1 VFFDI
6 SSKSDKMINSLK
18 NKKTVGITGASG
30 ALGKELT
37 KLFRKKGYKVIGF
50 THTKSDSEVNLETPN
65 EWIKWECGKES
76 KLKKHLKKIDILI
89 LNHGIYNLSRENIN
103 YENSIEI
110 NALSQFKFLNLFEDL
125 ARANNSLIKKE
136 IWINTSEAEIL
147 PALNPSYEISKSLI
161 GQIVSFKR
169 NLLDEDIKK
178 KLIIKKVILGPFKSE
193 LNPIG
198 IMSPKFVSKK
208 IYDLANSKN
217 YLIIISPNPLT
228 YIIFPLK
235 EFLNFLYCQI
245 IYKYKP

>member
-1 VFFDI
+1 
-6 SSKSDKMINSLK
+6 M
-18 NKKTVGITGASG
+18 NKEKTVGITGASG

-37 KLFRKKGYKVIGF
+37 KLFRKKGYRVIGF
-50 THTKSDSEVNLETPN
+50 THGKTNTEINIESPN

-89 LNHGIYNLSRENIN
+89 LNHGIYNLSRENTN

-110 NALSQFKFLNLFEDL
+110 NALSKFKFLNLFEDI
-125 ARANNSLIKKE
+125 AKTNKSIIKKE

-161 GQIVSFKR
+161 GQLVSFKK
-169 NLLDEDIKK
+169 NLQGKEIKK
-178 KLIIKKVILGPFKSE
+178 KLIIKKIILGPFKSK

-208 IYDLANSKN
+208 IFDLANSKS

-228 YIIFPLK
+228 YLIFPMK
-235 EFLNFLYCQI
+235 EFFNFLYCQI
-245 IYKYKP
+245 IYKYKS

>member
-1 VFFDI
+1 
-6 SSKSDKMINSLK
+6 MINSM
-18 NKKTVGITGASG
+18 NKEKTVGITGASG

-37 KLFRKKGYKVIGF
+37 KLFRKKGYRVIGF
-50 THTKSDSEVNLETPN
+50 THGKTNTEINIESPN

-89 LNHGIYNLSRENIN
+89 LNHGIYNLSRENTN

-110 NALSQFKFLNLFEDL
+110 NALSKFKFLNLFEDI
-125 ARANNSLIKKE
+125 AKTNKSIIKKE

-161 GQIVSFKR
+161 GQLVSFKK
-169 NLLDEDIKK
+169 NLQGKEIKK
-178 KLIIKKVILGPFKSE
+178 KLIIKKIILGPFKSK

-208 IYDLANSKN
+208 IFDLANSKS

-228 YIIFPLK
+228 YLIFPMK
-235 EFLNFLYCQI
+235 EFFNFLYCQI
-245 IYKYKP
+245 IYKYKS